1 MRNYVAAFQVRKQR
15 AGYIHEPS
23 QLKNW
28 RTCLSEPVVCPS
40 RLNIWPCSWSEKK
53 LNIDFLCWKK
63 NVTLISDFVKSELH
77 LSAKAIAFDR

>member
-63 NVTLISDFVKSELH
+63 M
-77 LSAKAIAFDR
+77 